1 MSKPPSR
8 PLGIFIIALFKLLKG
23 ALFCALAVSAL
34 KLIDRD
40 IAEIFWVW
48 ISRLHIDI
56 ENRFVQ
62 SIFTSLDLVDNR
74 MLEEISAATFV
85 MAGLFFTESLGLLFQ
100 KRWAEYMTVFETG
113 LFIPLEIFELI
124 RHVTLTKV
132 SLLSINV
139 AVVMYMLYLL
149 LRIPPL
155 KTSPQPGRM

>member
-1 MSKPPSR
+1 MSQPSSR

-56 ENRFVQ
+56 ENGFVQ

-74 MLEEISAATFV
+74 MLEEISTVTFV
-85 MAGLFFTESLGLLFQ
+85 MAGLFFIEGLGLLFQ

-113 LFIPLEIFELI
+113 LFIPLEIFELV
-124 RHVTLTKV
+124 RHATITKV
-132 SLLSINV
+132 SLLTINV
-139 AVVMYMLYLL
+139 AVVMYLLFLL
-149 LRIPPL
+149 LRKPPV
-155 KTSPQPGRM
+155 TTF